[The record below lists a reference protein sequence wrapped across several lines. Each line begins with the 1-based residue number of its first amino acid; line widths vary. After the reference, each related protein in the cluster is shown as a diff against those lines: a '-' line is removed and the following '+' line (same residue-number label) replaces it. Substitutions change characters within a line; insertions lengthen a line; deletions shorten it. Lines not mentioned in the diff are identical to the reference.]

1 MPFIKQVNRINAEPQ
16 LKHGIALST
25 LHAGE
30 GGVVQRLLADVDV
43 AACCGNISFNN
54 GRAAFPL
61 DGIRCF
67 RRSHPLH
74 SSQAR
79 EVYSGPRLK
88 ADISSGIGLGYA
100 TPRNEAKRAST

>member
-1 MPFIKQVNRINAEPQ
+1 MPFIKQVNRINSEPQ
-16 LKHGIALST
+16 LKHGTALST

-43 AACCGNISFNN
+43 AACCGKISFNN

-67 RRSHPLH
+67 SRSYPLH
-74 SSQAR
+74 SSLA
-79 EVYSGPRLK
+79 
-88 ADISSGIGLGYA
+88 
-100 TPRNEAKRAST
+100 